1 VVETHLTVR
10 VVSRVGSRLPAYAT
24 AAGKVHMAYM
34 SEEELDNLLP
44 TEELKAY
51 TEYTI
56 TDRGKL
62 KENLKEVT
70 EKGYALDNEEL
81 DLGVRCVAA
90 PIRDYTR
97 RIIGSLS
104 ISGPSIRFTDERIQE
119 ELMPLVVKAAD
130 ELSTRLGFHKS

>member
-1 VVETHLTVR
+1 
-10 VVSRVGSRLPAYAT
+10 
-24 AAGKVHMAYM
+24 M

-44 TEELKAY
+44 EDLKAY

-56 TDRGKL
+56 TDRKKL
-62 KENLKEVT
+62 KENLKQVAEQ
-70 EKGYALDNEEL
+70 GYALDNEEL

-104 ISGPSIRFTDERIQE
+104 ISGPSIRFTDERIE
-119 ELMPLVVKAAD
+119 KELMPLVVKAAD
-130 ELSTRLGFHKS
+130 ELSSRLGFHKS